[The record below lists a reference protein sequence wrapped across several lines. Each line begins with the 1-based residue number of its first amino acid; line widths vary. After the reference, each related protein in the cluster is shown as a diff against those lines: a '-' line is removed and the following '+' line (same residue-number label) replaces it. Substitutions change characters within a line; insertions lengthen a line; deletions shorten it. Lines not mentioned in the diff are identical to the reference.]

1 VETVIINRKEVSRKK
16 ENVIVLFQ
24 KIEKQMSTQTELRV
38 YKIFHLIRFI
48 LNVFIFISALLFLL
62 GGCFHRQLRSSKRQ
76 WLMFNLCISMI
87 VFAIINSVF
96 AMIPL
101 APTYL
106 TGLAAHI
113 CTLQNFLEDVAQG
126 QVAYSLLAFAIHQIG
141 PNEWKNRS
149 FLWFGYVSFKISR
162 EFV

>member
-1 VETVIINRKEVSRKK
+1 
-16 ENVIVLFQ
+16 
-24 KIEKQMSTQTELRV
+24 
-38 YKIFHLIRFI
+38 
-48 LNVFIFISALLFLL
+48 
-62 GGCFHRQLRSSKRQ
+62 
-76 WLMFNLCISMI
+76 MI

-106 TGLAAHI
+106 TGLAVQV

-149 FLWFGYVSFKISR
+149 FLWFGYVLFKISR